1 MRKILCY
8 FFMLILI
15 CFAIPIIFTSSKNK
29 EVASQNEENEQIQEI
44 TYNYKKYSQYRHK

>member
-29 EVASQNEENEQIQEI
+29 EVASQNVVNEQIPEI
-44 TYNYKKYSQYRHK
+44 TYNYKK

>member
-29 EVASQNEENEQIQEI
+29 EVASQNLVNEQIPEVTKNIQ
-44 TYNYKKYSQYRHK
+44 K